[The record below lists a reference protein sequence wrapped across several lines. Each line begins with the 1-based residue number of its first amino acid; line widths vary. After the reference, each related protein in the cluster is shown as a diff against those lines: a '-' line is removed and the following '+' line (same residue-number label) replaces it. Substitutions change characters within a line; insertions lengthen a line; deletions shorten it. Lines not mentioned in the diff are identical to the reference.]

1 MERRTCLAL
10 GALPAA
16 LAVAVSLSTTALRAQ
31 DVELRAELVMNFAD
45 NADRRPIEATA
56 PPGDTG
62 RLFVASQTGRINIID
77 LADDSL
83 VPGPFLNIQSKVAC
97 CGERGLLGFAFHP
110 DYAENRFFF
119 VYYTRASDGD
129 IVIARYQ
136 TREDDPNLA
145 DAGSEKILLTIEHS
159 SQSNHNGGK
168 IAFSPIDRY
177 LYIGTGDGG
186 SGCDPADDYNGL
198 PGQDSQ
204 NNTSLLGKMLRI
216 DVDSGDPYGI
226 PPDNPFA
233 ADDDGV
239 RDEIWALGLRNPWRW
254 AFDSETGDLYIADV
268 GQGTWEE
275 IDFQPASSPG
285 GENYEWKVREGDHN
299 SGCSGIPAYAAGAR
313 RAPIY
318 DYNHNGSQASI
329 TGGEVYRG
337 SRMPALRGTY
347 FFAEY
352 EVNWVKSLRVVA
364 GAVSGEIVDRTA
376 ELNLG
381 IAPDVLDDIAAF
393 GADGSGELY
402 ILDHETKV
410 FRIVAAEPSGPPEFL
425 RGNANA
431 DAAVD
436 ISDAVFILLHLFL
449 GAAPAPAC
457 EDSLDTDDTG
467 EINVTDAVF
476 LLDGLFKGGSSPA
489 APYPGCGV
497 DPTEDTLGCAATA
510 CP

>member
-1 MERRTCLAL
+1 MQRRTCFAR
-10 GALPAA
+10 GALRVA
-16 LAVAVSLSTTALRAQ
+16 AVAAVCFPTIALEAQ
-31 DVELRAELVMNFAD
+31 DVELRAELVLTLLD

-56 PPGDTG
+56 PPGDTA

-77 LADDSL
+77 LSDDSL
-83 VPGPFLNIQSKVAC
+83 VPGPFMSIQTKVAC
-97 CGERGLLGFAFHP
+97 CGERGLLGLAFHP
-110 DYAENRFFF
+110 NYSENRYFY
-119 VYYTRASDGD
+119 VYYTRISDGD

-136 TREDDPNLA
+136 TMENDPNKG
-145 DAGSEKILLTIEHS
+145 DPNSEKILLTIEHS

-168 IAFSPIDRY
+168 IAFSPIDGY

-186 SGCDPADDYNGL
+186 SGCDPADDFHNE
-198 PGQDSQ
+198 PGQDAQ
-204 NNTSLLGKMLRI
+204 NNESLLGKLLRL

-254 AFDSETGDLYIADV
+254 AFDSETGDLYIGDV

-275 IDFQPASSPG
+275 IDFQPATSPG
-285 GENYEWKVREGDHN
+285 GENYEWKVREGDN
-299 SGCSGIPAYAAGAR
+299 ASGCQGIPPYAAGDR

-318 DYNHNGSQASI
+318 DYNHNGSSASI

-337 SRMPALRGTY
+337 SRMPALVGTY

-364 GAVSGEIVDRTA
+364 GAATELKDRTA

-381 IAPDVLDDIAAF
+381 IAPDILDEIAAF
-393 GADGSGELY
+393 GRDQSGEIY
-402 ILDHETKV
+402 ILDHETKI
-410 FRIVAAEPSGPPEFL
+410 FRIVPASSLPPTFR

-431 DAAVD
+431 DAAID
-436 ISDAVFILLHLFL
+436 ISDSVFILLHLFA
-449 GAAPAPAC
+449 GTGPAPDCDDA
-457 EDSLDTDDTG
+457 LDTDDNG

-476 LLDGLFKGGSSPA
+476 LLDGLFKGGSLPP
-489 APYPGCGV
+489 APYPACGQ
-497 DPTEDTLGCAATA
+497 DPSEDSLPCAATR